1 MNLKIPS
8 DKWMNSP
15 SMTTVHSVADLP
27 DSILLHTINTIPTT
41 ALTKVTEKIPPVYR
55 VLFLADLENSQFPGW
70 TFAWDQPWECQWNQL
85 LAKFIIK
92 HWQNANHA
100 GALKAF
106 HMDPT
111 ESSNNVLQLCILH
124 QWFIGQKDGVRL
136 GHFSPQRKTAK
147 KKSEKHSKFR
157 LQVGSPLLPLIL
169 QIWNLTQNT

>member
-8 DKWMNSP
+8 DEWMNSP

-55 VLFLADLENSQFPGW
+55 VLFLANLENSQFPGW
-70 TFAWDQPWECQWNQL
+70 TFAWDQPWECRWNQL

-124 QWFIGQKDGVRL
+124 QWFIGQKDGV
-136 GHFSPQRKTAK
+136 
-147 KKSEKHSKFR
+147 
-157 LQVGSPLLPLIL
+157 
-169 QIWNLTQNT
+169 